1 MARKVASFR
10 LDVDLLDWV
19 GVYAK
24 TRGASQAVVIES
36 ALANLKREAEGGV
49 PDLPVADTPEVR
61 VERALKAA
69 PVQRAS
75 SIETRRALN
84 PMGWERQERIERQ
97 AAKRAA
103 S

>member
-69 PVQRAS
+69 PVQRAIVDTS
-75 SIETRRALN
+75 APRVEPDLGA
-84 PMGWERQERIERQ
+84 PG
-97 AAKRAA
+97 AH
-103 S
+103 